1 MYPKCWP
8 KVIHWLLWSTKRQTI
23 STAIGIVRHRVRM
36 NTDVRRSIFCVIMSA
51 EDFMDASEHLLSL
64 PLNRTQQCEIARV
77 LVDCCAQEKTFDT
90 MVQMLL

>member
-1 MYPKCWP
+1 MKLAA
-8 KVIHWLLWSTKRQTI
+8 KQ
-23 STAIGIVRHRVRM
+23 RM

-51 EDFMDASEHLLSL
+51 EDFMDASERLLSL
-64 PLNRTQQCEIARV
+64 PLNRTQQREIARV